1 MMNTLIQ
8 QHLVHVQKRMKTQAD
23 KSRSE
28 RHFAV
33 GDWVYLKLQ
42 PYVQTSLTPH
52 ANQKL
57 AFKFFGPFQ
66 VISCVSDV
74 AYELQL
80 LAATAIHH
88 VFHVSQLKTAVPTS
102 HSVLALP
109 QALDGLQIP
118 VKILQRHV
126 STTDHAVVLQVLV
139 QWSNLPRSL
148 AT

>member
-1 MMNTLIQ
+1 
-8 QHLVHVQKRMKTQAD
+8 MKTHAD

-28 RHFAV
+28 RQFAV

-42 PYVQTSLTPH
+42 PYVQASLAPR

-66 VISCVSDV
+66 VIARVGDI
-74 AYELQL
+74 AYKLKLPEDS
-80 LAATAIHH
+80 AIHP

-102 HSVLALP
+102 HSVADLP
-109 QALDGLQIP
+109 NTLNGLQIP
-118 VKILQRHV
+118 VKVLQLRVHA
-126 STTDHAVVLQVLV
+126 TDHDVVPQVLV